1 MKCRSATHRVAPFSR
16 FSFLLFLFIPL
27 IPFHLAAN
35 SIGEPQRF
43 RIPTK
48 SGTSDDFECAPER
61 DAVTDGDVDGTFAAR
76 RSPCISADL
85 TAELDRGRS
94 RGRSGSRS
102 HPTDE
107 RMLRHTDRRDI
118 ESDADIT
125 RDAEERR

>member
-1 MKCRSATHRVAPFSR
+1 MSLGDSPRRTIFPF
-16 FSFLLFLFIPL
+16 FIPL

-94 RGRSGSRS
+94 RGDRVPGLTRPTSGCFATPIVGILSRT
-102 HPTDE
+102 PT
-107 RMLRHTDRRDI
+107 
-118 ESDADIT
+118 
-125 RDAEERR
+125 